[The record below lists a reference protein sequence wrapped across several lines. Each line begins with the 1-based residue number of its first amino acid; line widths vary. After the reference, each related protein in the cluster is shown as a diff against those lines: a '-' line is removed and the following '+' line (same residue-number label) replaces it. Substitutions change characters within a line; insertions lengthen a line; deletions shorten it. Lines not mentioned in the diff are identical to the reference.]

1 MRARYVISVA
11 AGIAFV
17 GAGIAGA
24 TLSVSQR
31 AGPPETI
38 PPEEAQIPE
47 GLPEQAVAGMAK
59 ADANRAATM
68 TFVDAMRA
76 WTACVAEQ
84 APLHDEST
92 GEFDPEAACG
102 PKPTPA
108 LPEDGDDGDE
118 NDNGSTDNGGG
129 SGGAAAGRGDQAE
142 DFGKQTAGEAQ
153 TGGEDFGQQTAGE
166 AQTGGEDFGQQT
178 VGEAQ
183 PHLGGPPGP

>member
-11 AGIAFV
+11 AGIALL

-24 TLSVSQR
+24 TLTGSSLLS

-47 GLPEQAVAGMAK
+47 SLPEQALAGMAQAEAK
-59 ADANRAATM
+59 RTLAM

-76 WTACVAEQ
+76 WTVCVAEQ

-102 PKPTPA
+102 PKPTPT
-108 LPEDGDDGDE
+108 LPENGEDGDE
-118 NDNGSTDNGGG
+118 
-129 SGGAAAGRGDQAE
+129 GGAGAGRGDQASA
-142 DFGKQTAGEAQ
+142 FAKQTADEAQ
-153 TGGEDFGQQTAGE
+153 TGGEDFGKQTADEAQTGGEAFGQQTAGE
-166 AQTGGEDFGQQT
+166 AQPDF
-178 VGEAQ
+178 A
-183 PHLGGPPGP
+183 GPPGP

>member
-11 AGIAFV
+11 AGIALL

-24 TLSVSQR
+24 TLTGSSLLS

-47 GLPEQAVAGMAK
+47 GLPEQALAGMAQAEAK
-59 ADANRAATM
+59 RAVAM

-84 APLHDEST
+84 APLHDET

-102 PKPTPA
+102 PKPTPT
-108 LPEDGDDGDE
+108 LPENGEDGDE
-118 NDNGSTDNGGG
+118 
-129 SGGAAAGRGDQAE
+129 GGAGAGRGDRASA
-142 DFGKQTAGEAQ
+142 FGRQTADEAQ
-153 TGGEDFGQQTAGE
+153 TGGEDFGNQTAEEAQTGEEDFGQQTAGE
-166 AQTGGEDFGQQT
+166 AQPDF
-178 VGEAQ
+178 A
-183 PHLGGPPGP
+183 GPPGP

>member
-11 AGIAFV
+11 AGIALV

-24 TLSVSQR
+24 TLSASQR

-47 GLPEQAVAGMAK
+47 GLPEQAVAGMAQ
-59 ADANRAATM
+59 ADVKRAAAM
-68 TFVDAMRA
+68 TFVDAMRS

-102 PKPTPA
+102 PKPTPT
-108 LPEDGDDGDE
+108 LPEGDDE
-118 NDNGSTDNGGG
+118 NDNGGTENG
-129 SGGAAAGRGDQAE
+129 GGAAAGRGDQASAFGRQTADEAQTGGE
-142 DFGKQTAGEAQ
+142 DFGKQTGDEAQ
-153 TGGEDFGQQTAGE
+153 TGGEDFGQQTAS
-166 AQTGGEDFGQQT
+166 
-178 VGEAQ
+178 EAQ
-183 PHLGGPPGP
+183 PDFAGPPGP